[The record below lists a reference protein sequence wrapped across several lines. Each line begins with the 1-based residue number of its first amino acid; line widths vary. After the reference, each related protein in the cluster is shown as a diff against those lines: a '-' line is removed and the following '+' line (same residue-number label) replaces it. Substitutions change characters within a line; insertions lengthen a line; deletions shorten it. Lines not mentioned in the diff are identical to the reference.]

1 MISFPGDHIQTGQ
14 ANDDIEFNADVLVK
28 GICHVSNNYDPC
40 KDTLWFTKGWNESAH
55 AFERNKM
62 LYKHDVIEVIPSE
75 LSDQELQLMHDHA
88 VFI

>member
-1 MISFPGDHIQTGQ
+1 
-14 ANDDIEFNADVLVK
+14 
-28 GICHVSNNYDPC
+28 
-40 KDTLWFTKGWNESAH
+40 
-55 AFERNKM
+55 M